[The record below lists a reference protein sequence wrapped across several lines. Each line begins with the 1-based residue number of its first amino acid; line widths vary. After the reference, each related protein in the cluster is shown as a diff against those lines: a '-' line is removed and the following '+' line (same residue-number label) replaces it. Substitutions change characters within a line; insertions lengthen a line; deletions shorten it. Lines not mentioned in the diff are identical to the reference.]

1 MKKILFLLII
11 VLFTSLLNGCN
22 TVDKKPFNIMEKR
35 HEEKLSFRIENIV
48 LSKGFQ
54 STDPNVEILKKNNNL
69 KLLASLGIVESSGVT
84 IDKITKLD
92 NNINIYINRL
102 LDEGK
107 VQLAIPQ
114 VMIEIQEPI
123 VEKLESL
130 NFNIINQNYE
140 PIYLKFN
147 KKQILN
153 NIYSQFK
160 ISSNTIP
167 TVTLTKPKDTIIW
180 NISFQNIYDKENYK
194 SPLINFNVKVD
205 ALTGEIIDSKKD
217 NISSY
222 IDDGHLL
229 DYIPSN
235 HILYKKQEV
244 NKDGEFEILW
254 VYDIKTNEK
263 HKIYTSKNK
272 IQSALF
278 SPENNYIAIL
288 ESDNKESDLY
298 IVPKENKIAYKI
310 TPTNYL
316 QPRLMKWKDDNTLYF
331 INIEENRSTLLTYNT
346 NDNEHKQI
354 LTIDFKPEEFDFS
367 EKGFIFVQG
376 IKDTINKKIFISEN
390 GVDFEELDIGFN
402 SKFYDE
408 NTIVYLKNVEKEDKN
423 ILQIYNMESKEN
435 KDLDY
440 NISNYFLLNNENIG
454 FIEKNTCNNDYT
466 LYRYNMSQGYVLPI
480 ANINSDKIYYD
491 QANNIGYIALNP
503 PSEENKNPLI
513 YSIDLSKLAISN

>member
-22 TVDKKPFNIMEKR
+22 SVDKKPFNIMEKR

-254 VYDIKTNEK
+254 VYDIKFTLPYLVL
-263 HKIYTSKNK
+263 KI
-272 IQSALF
+272 I
-278 SPENNYIAIL
+278 IL
-288 ESDNKESDLY
+288 LY
-298 IVPKENKIAYKI
+298 
-310 TPTNYL
+310 
-316 QPRLMKWKDDNTLYF
+316 
-331 INIEENRSTLLTYNT
+331 
-346 NDNEHKQI
+346 
-354 LTIDFKPEEFDFS
+354 
-367 EKGFIFVQG
+367 
-376 IKDTINKKIFISEN
+376 
-390 GVDFEELDIGFN
+390 
-402 SKFYDE
+402 
-408 NTIVYLKNVEKEDKN
+408 
-423 ILQIYNMESKEN
+423 
-435 KDLDY
+435 
-440 NISNYFLLNNENIG
+440 
-454 FIEKNTCNNDYT
+454 
-466 LYRYNMSQGYVLPI
+466 
-480 ANINSDKIYYD
+480 
-491 QANNIGYIALNP
+491 
-503 PSEENKNPLI
+503 
-513 YSIDLSKLAISN
+513 